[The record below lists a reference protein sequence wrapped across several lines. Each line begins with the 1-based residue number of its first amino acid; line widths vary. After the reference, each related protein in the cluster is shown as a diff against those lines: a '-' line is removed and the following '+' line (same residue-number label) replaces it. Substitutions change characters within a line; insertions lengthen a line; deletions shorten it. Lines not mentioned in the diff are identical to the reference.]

1 MIDEYEPFKLLREEL
16 AKTAALFCRKI
27 TSFALLE
34 EISEL
39 QGMCFSQNEL
49 MALNGQDLIS
59 SCQIMLDKTLDHRND
74 LIEYGID
81 EQFLNLFCG
90 QMDKVKAVYHDEVTQ
105 ECMNPTFVGLDAL
118 GEEMKKTFCDE
129 KDNRFAETTLKE

>member
-1 MIDEYEPFKLLREEL
+1 MGFFIHDLLTNYFSLRLLFILKTKQMTNEYEPFKLLREEL
-16 AKTAALFCRKI
+16 VKTAALFCRKI

-49 MALNGQDLIS
+49 MALNGQELIS
-59 SCQIMLDKTLDHRND
+59 SCQIMLDKTMDHRND

-81 EQFLNLFCG
+81 DQFLNLFCD
-90 QMDKVKAVYHDEVTQ
+90 QMDKFKALYHDEVTQ
-105 ECMNPTFVGLDAL
+105 GV
-118 GEEMKKTFCDE
+118 
-129 KDNRFAETTLKE
+129 